1 MTTRDDININ
11 ELKKGGDSESTNPIS
26 ESKQDIQEGGTK
38 IMFLGKSLAEHAV
51 LNEEF
56 LKRNEQELSSRNV
69 TLSRGS
75 SVGTSG
81 FKTPP
86 SGSKKKGPTPQISKI
101 PIPTVPQ
108 VPVAQPA
115 GGTDQVLNRILQ
127 SVNDMRSDQTL
138 LRNEV
143 REVKSNVNIFGLRM
157 ENVERQQK
165 ELDNVVEGIED
176 YVTNLHVN
184 ESDQSAENQEREN
197 KNFSG
202 TPEAFVPTVVPSIP
216 VIPGDTSNDF
226 KPASRSPNKTS
237 DQLARELLSRNKK
250 KESDKD
256 NSEYA
261 YLDGNRSDNTTK
273 NFVPSN
279 NGIDADQVFG
289 DDNPFIHTKI
299 NYSNNRRASFERSI
313 PADPIFSSPT
323 ANGNPSTTLVVTPY
337 VIEEDKKMKHITL
350 SGLKRLLE
358 QYELFKASTYDNTK
372 TLIFFINYE
381 CQVALVKKQMSLH
394 TPLIQKKLNFQ
405 NVYLLKDEHTQ
416 DMISDYI
423 RPESRIDFVQ
433 KFYQAMTKPTWPK
446 DFEFTVENYEDKVFP
461 YIATYLTEVQIYDH
475 YLRRNAAPYQLDYMP
490 AMEWGKNT
498 SGGSGM
504 IRIAME
510 ILNNKHFVTLL
521 KEEVLKSIKSMK
533 DFIAYF
539 DAKNVELCKLSREL
553 KHNNTLLKEPEDYK
567 TIAAVARKKSQDY
580 QAYKEKAKSP
590 SKSPPARRK
599 FRAYVKNSL
608 NEIVPM
614 EFNFVPPVEDEDEF
628 VVDLI
633 DNSDDELDEN
643 LSEDEW
649 QKKTDV
655 IDQYKDETKKIVQEW
670 HDSEI
675 ELALHALCAMEPTYA
690 PRLNKDGIKIYKA
703 KPVNTK
709 EQACFQYAFGH
720 CEAGK
725 DCIYSHESEK
735 IKKFLRTSYEKLA
748 LSPAWDPRFITE
760 ANTKR
765 NSGGSGYD
773 RRNVT
778 NKSNHGGRGGSASQS
793 PASNQR
799 SGYSNNTQAKNYI
812 IVEKNT
818 SDENPE
824 ELSGTGNDQ
833 LLGAEKQLALLR
845 GAQPSA
851 SRDNADC

>member
-1 MTTRDDININ
+1 
-11 ELKKGGDSESTNPIS
+11 
-26 ESKQDIQEGGTK
+26 
-38 IMFLGKSLAEHAV
+38 
-51 LNEEF
+51 
-56 LKRNEQELSSRNV
+56 
-69 TLSRGS
+69 
-75 SVGTSG
+75 
-81 FKTPP
+81 
-86 SGSKKKGPTPQISKI
+86 
-101 PIPTVPQ
+101 
-108 VPVAQPA
+108 
-115 GGTDQVLNRILQ
+115 
-127 SVNDMRSDQTL
+127 
-138 LRNEV
+138 
-143 REVKSNVNIFGLRM
+143 
-157 ENVERQQK
+157 
-165 ELDNVVEGIED
+165 
-176 YVTNLHVN
+176 
-184 ESDQSAENQEREN
+184 
-197 KNFSG
+197 
-202 TPEAFVPTVVPSIP
+202 
-216 VIPGDTSNDF
+216 
-226 KPASRSPNKTS
+226 
-237 DQLARELLSRNKK
+237 
-250 KESDKD
+250 
-256 NSEYA
+256 
-261 YLDGNRSDNTTK
+261 
-273 NFVPSN
+273 
-279 NGIDADQVFG
+279 
-289 DDNPFIHTKI
+289 
-299 NYSNNRRASFERSI
+299 
-313 PADPIFSSPT
+313 
-323 ANGNPSTTLVVTPY
+323 
-337 VIEEDKKMKHITL
+337 
-350 SGLKRLLE
+350 
-358 QYELFKASTYDNTK
+358 
-372 TLIFFINYE
+372 
-381 CQVALVKKQMSLH
+381 
-394 TPLIQKKLNFQ
+394 
-405 NVYLLKDEHTQ
+405 
-416 DMISDYI
+416 
-423 RPESRIDFVQ
+423 
-433 KFYQAMTKPTWPK
+433 MTKPTWPK

-748 LSPAWDPRFITE
+748 LSPAWDPKFITE

-765 NSGGSGYD
+765 NSGGSGHD